1 MLARVQVGLV
11 FRSQFR
17 GVALDPEVEH
27 SLTGRPQAPGFRE
40 YVDTAPGDWLL
51 CPGRGPYGPTR
62 NACTEHLV
70 GRWEFAP
77 RLHGVIGWHPHAR
90 VQGDLPAEV
99 RRDLAGTAPKRRQ
112 ASARRPRPSRTQPWV
127 PGLI

>member
-27 SLTGRPQAPGFRE
+27 SLTGQPQAPGFRE
-40 YVDTAPGDWLL
+40 YVDTGPGDLLL

-62 NACTEHLV
+62 DAFTEHLV
-70 GRWEFAP
+70 G
-77 RLHGVIGWHPHAR
+77 G
-90 VQGDLPAEV
+90 
-99 RRDLAGTAPKRRQ
+99 GT
-112 ASARRPRPSRTQPWV
+112 SC
-127 PGLI
+127 PGSTA